1 MDEKKQYHHGDLKN
15 LLIGKVLEAVKKND
29 LENFSTREA
38 ARVLSV
44 SPAAPYNH
52 FEDKQSLIL
61 ASILFCK
68 NEFTNYLKNKIL
80 INELK
85 GNKKLSIIGKYY
97 LQYAYDNPEI
107 FIFMFSQTLT
117 HKDRINNYDE
127 FHKLFLN
134 AIEESFSLEDLRKRV
149 SINSAVNAAWSIVHG
164 IACLIASK
172 TISDEEVDGYI
183 NGKLFD
189 EISAIWVVGVSKP
202 PIYRL

>member
-1 MDEKKQYHHGDLKN
+1 MDEQKQYHHGDLKN
-15 LLIGKVLEAVKKND
+15 LLIGKVLDAVKKND

-80 INELK
+80 VNKLK
-85 GNKKLSIIGKYY
+85 ENKKLSIIGKYY

-117 HKDRINNYDE
+117 NKDRINNYDE

-134 AIEESFSLEDLRKRV
+134 AIEESFSLENLRKRV

-183 NGKLFD
+183 NGRLFD
-189 EISAIWVVGVSKP
+189 EISAIWAVGVSKP

>member
-189 EISAIWVVGVSKP
+189 EISAIWAVGVSKP

>member
-189 EISAIWVVGVSKP
+189 EISAIWAVGVSKP
-202 PIYRL
+202 PIYRI

>member
-117 HKDRINNYDE
+117 NKDRINNYDE

-189 EISAIWVVGVSKP
+189 EISAIWAVGVSKP

>member
-61 ASILFCK
+61 SSILFCK

-117 HKDRINNYDE
+117 YKDRINNYDE

-189 EISAIWVVGVSKP
+189 EISAIWAVGVSKP

>member
-15 LLIGKVLEAVKKND
+15 LLIGKVLESVKKND

-189 EISAIWVVGVSKP
+189 EISAIWAVGVSKP